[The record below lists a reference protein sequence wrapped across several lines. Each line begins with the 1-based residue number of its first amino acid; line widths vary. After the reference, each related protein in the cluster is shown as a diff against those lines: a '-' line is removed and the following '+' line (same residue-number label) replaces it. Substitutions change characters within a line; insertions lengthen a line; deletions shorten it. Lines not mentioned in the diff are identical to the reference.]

1 MLSLVMILSSSCSQA
16 ISPSSQPAMPSLAA
30 SSAPTATPFPSTT
43 PTATPAPTN
52 TLTPSATPAATSTPT
67 VTLIPTITFTPT
79 PAVPRLTVQMQAAC
93 QYGPGVAYLYSWGLY
108 KGDQATIYGK
118 NYTGT
123 WLWVK
128 PDNLNRNCW
137 VAKSVVEVSGD
148 LTHVHFVTSWL
159 PRATN
164 LYGPPQNVE
173 AVRQGDEVIVTWDP
187 VWMTKDDNRGYLIE
201 ATVCRD
207 GQLIPI
213 AVHSDNTSA
222 EITDQ
227 LGCSGARSGKLYTA
241 EKHGYT
247 DSVDI
252 PWPE

>member
-1 MLSLVMILSSSCSQA
+1 
-16 ISPSSQPAMPSLAA
+16 MPNPAA
-30 SSAPTATPFPSTT
+30 SSVHTVAQS
-43 PTATPAPTN
+43 
-52 TLTPSATPAATSTPT
+52 PSATPTSPPAPSNTSTPT
-67 VTLIPTITFTPT
+67 LTPPASVTPTVTPIPTTAFTPT

-123 WLWVK
+123 WMWVK
-128 PDNLNRNCW
+128 PDNLSRNCW

-164 LYGPPQNVE
+164 LYGPPQNVQ
-173 AVRQGDEVIVTWDP
+173 AVRQGDEVIVTWDA
-187 VWMTKDDNRGYLIE
+187 VWMTKDDDRGYLIE
-201 ATVCRD
+201 ATVCRN

-213 AVHSDNTSA
+213 AIHSDSPSA

-227 LGCSGARSGKLYTA
+227 RGCSGSRSAKLYTV